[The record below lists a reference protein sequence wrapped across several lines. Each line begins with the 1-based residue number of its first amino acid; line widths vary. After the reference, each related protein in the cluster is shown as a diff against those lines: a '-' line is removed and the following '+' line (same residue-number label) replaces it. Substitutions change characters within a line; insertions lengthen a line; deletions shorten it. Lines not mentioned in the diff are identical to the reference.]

1 MPASETDLLQV
12 ITSAANLGLLAVAF
26 WLFVGGR
33 LHSSAE
39 IERLEKE
46 TARVVAEKE
55 KAEAQRDAAMEIA
68 QRELLPLLASFT
80 AATNSLLPVL
90 QDLVRMREGERHYR
104 EDRGD
109 RYGQQR

>member
-12 ITSAANLGLLAVAF
+12 ITSACNLGLLAVAF

-46 TARVVAEKE
+46 MARVVAEKE
-55 KAEAQRDAAMEIA
+55 KADLQRDAAMEIA
-68 QRELLPLLASFT
+68 QREIVPLLASFT
-80 AATNSLLPVL
+80 ATTSALLPVL
-90 QDLVRMREGERHYR
+90 QDLVRARDEEHRWR
-104 EDRGD
+104 DRGHGD
-109 RYGQQR
+109 RTGR